1 MKDQKESSEAVAD
14 EQRSDLFLVV
24 PEGYLMYRNARLV
37 QAQFAAGVG
46 QNHQVVKGRLRFAL
60 DLVFLPNFL
69 LENMLVTF
77 DHKKL
82 FQKGGLS
89 RGGGE
94 QELPKILILCF

>member
-46 QNHQVVKGRLRFAL
+46 QNHQVVKGRPALRWTLLFSPSFSWSTCSVHL
-60 DLVFLPNFL
+60 TSENCSTKVDTSWLVR
-69 LENMLVTF
+69 
-77 DHKKL
+77 DRSS
-82 FQKGGLS
+82 S
-89 RGGGE
+89 R
-94 QELPKILILCF
+94 F

>member
-1 MKDQKESSEAVAD
+1 MKDQQESSEAVAD

-60 DLVFLPNFL
+60 DLVVLAKLL
-69 LENMLVTF
+69 LEYMLGTF
-77 DHKKL
+77 DLRKL
-82 FQKGGLS
+82 FHKGGHVLA
-89 RGGGE
+89 GAG
-94 QELPKILILCF
+94 QELVQILILCV